1 MVDQEEEK
9 PKKKKKRRGNTL
21 ENWEVAIAKAMIARG
36 NPFTNDQDILAY
48 FTRPTRSVN
57 HRLIS
62 EIRNE
67 AKHKAIKPASDD
79 DLDAFLATW
88 PDIDHETGLSV
99 RGDELLIKAREAMIA
114 AVQTFN
120 SAGLTFR
127 AELFIVTAIIAWTYL
142 LHAWFKREGI
152 DYRYPGQT
160 TKEGADKFWELGS
173 CLKQGKCPAK
183 GGVAKN
189 LEFLIEI
196 RHEIEHRSTSRIDDA
211 LGAKLQAC
219 ALNFNDLLK
228 KEFGAQYGL
237 EKRLPIAL
245 QFVSFGSEQRTALKK
260 ASGLPKNL
268 EAAID
273 AFEHGLD
280 DEQMKDPAYRM
291 SYGFVP
297 MAAKKPGAADVAVQI
312 VSPGTAEAGEIEKII
327 FKEVN
332 KNRYPPGKLVEKI
345 QAAGFPKFSMHD
357 HTQLWKKRDARK
369 DGKGFGCPGD
379 YKGSWVW
386 FDRWVDEVVSH
397 CEAEGDRYR

>member
-1 MVDQEEEK
+1 MVDQEKEK
-9 PKKKKKRRGNTL
+9 PTKKKRRGNTL
-21 ENWEVAIAKAMIARG
+21 ENWEVAIVKAMIARG
-36 NPFTNDQDILAY
+36 NPVLNDQDILAY

-57 HRLIS
+57 HRLIG
-62 EIRNE
+62 EIRTE
-67 AKHKAIKPASDD
+67 AKHKALKPASDD

-88 PDIDHETGLSV
+88 PDIDHETGLSI

-160 TKEGADKFWELGS
+160 TKEGADKFWDLGH

-189 LEFLIEI
+189 LQFLIEI

-211 LGAKLQAC
+211 LGAKLQSC

-245 QFVSFGSEQRTALKK
+245 QFVSFGSEQRSALKK

-268 EAAID
+268 ETAID

-312 VSPGTAEAGEIEKII
+312 VSPGSSEAGEIEKII

-332 KNRYPPGKLVEKI
+332 KNRYPPGKVVEKV
-345 QAAGFPKFSMHD
+345 QAAGFPKFSMHH
-357 HTQLWKKRDARK
+357 HTQLWQKRDAKK

-386 FDRWVDEVVSH
+386 FDRWVDEVISH

>member
-1 MVDQEEEK
+1 
-9 PKKKKKRRGNTL
+9 
-21 ENWEVAIAKAMIARG
+21 MIARG
-36 NPFTNDQDILAY
+36 SPFANDQDILAY

-62 EIRNE
+62 EIRSE

-160 TKEGADKFWELGS
+160 TKEGADKFWELGH

-189 LEFLIEI
+189 LQFLIEI

-211 LGAKLQAC
+211 LGAKLQSC

-245 QFVSFGSEQRTALKK
+245 QFVSFGSEQRSALKK

-273 AFEHGLD
+273 AFEHSLD
-280 DEQMKDPAYRM
+280 EEQMKDSAYRM

-297 MAAKKPGAADVAVQI
+297 MAAKKPGAADMAVQI
-312 VSPGTAEAGEIEKII
+312 VSPGSSEAGEIEKII

-332 KNRYPPGKLVEKI
+332 KNRYPPGKVVEKV

-357 HTQLWKKRDARK
+357 HTQLWKKRDAKK

-386 FDRWVDEVVSH
+386 FDRWVEEVISH
-397 CEAEGDRYR
+397 CEAEGERYR

>member
-1 MVDQEEEK
+1 MATDEDK
-9 PKKKKKRRGNTL
+9 PKKTKRRRGNTL
-21 ENWEVAIAKAMIARG
+21 ENWEVAIVKAMIARG
-36 NPFTNDQDILAY
+36 TPFATDQDILAY
-48 FTRPTRSVN
+48 FTRPTRSIN

-62 EIRNE
+62 EIRHE
-67 AKHKAIKPASDD
+67 SKHRAIKPANTE
-79 DLDAFLATW
+79 DLDAFLNNW
-88 PDIDHETGLSV
+88 PDIDHETGLSI

-152 DYRYPGQT
+152 DYRYKGQT
-160 TKEGADKFWELGS
+160 TKEGADKFWELTH

-183 GGVAKN
+183 GGVSRN
-189 LEFLIEI
+189 LQFLMEI
-196 RHEIEHRSTSRIDDA
+196 RHEIEHRSTNRIDDA
-211 LGAKLQAC
+211 LGAKLQSC

-245 QFVSFGSEQRTALKK
+245 QFVSFGTEQRSALKK

-273 AFEHGLD
+273 AFEHGLSE
-280 DEQMKDPAYRM
+280 EQIKDPAYRM

-297 MAAKKPGAADVAVQI
+297 IAAKKPGAADTPVQI
-312 VSPGTAEAGEIEKII
+312 VSLGSAEAGEIEKII
-327 FKEVN
+327 FKEVT
-332 KNRYPPGKLVEKI
+332 KTRYPPGKVVEKVK
-345 QAAGFPKFSMHD
+345 AAGFPKFNMHD
-357 HTQLWKKRDARK
+357 HTQLWKKLDAK
-369 DGKGFGCPGD
+369 KEDKGFGRPGD

-386 FDRWVDEVVSH
+386 YDRWIEEVIAY
-397 CEAEGDRYR
+397 CESEGFRYR